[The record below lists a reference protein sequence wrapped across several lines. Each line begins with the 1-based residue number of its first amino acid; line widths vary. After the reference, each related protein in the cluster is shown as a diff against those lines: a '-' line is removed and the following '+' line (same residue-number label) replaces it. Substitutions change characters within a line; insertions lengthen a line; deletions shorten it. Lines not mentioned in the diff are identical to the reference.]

1 MPINNDELND
11 RILAENEK
19 YWLDIENEKPKN
31 PMYTEAANISED
43 TYMDER
49 DGF

>member
-19 YWLDIENEKPKN
+19 HWLDIKDEKPAD
-31 PMYTEAANISED
+31 PMYTEAANIAED
-43 TYMDER
+43 EALDSRDE
-49 DGF
+49 